1 MLDWKSEHGQI
12 EAQAN
17 TFASFLLMPLDDFRE
32 QIRSQEITMALMRF
46 ALSQEVEANVADH
59 IKHDNSRELSGLG
72 HDCPPRD
79 RRYWSIKTHS
89 RLALITSWRPDLD
102 PAAASW
108 LGLDGL
114 QRAFRQQ
121 ADDIQ

>member
-1 MLDWKSEHGQI
+1 MHCDRWIDQI
-12 EAQAN
+12 AAQRAQPRQY
-17 TFASFLLMPLDDFRE
+17 ALLVGAGKP
-32 QIRSQEITMALMRF
+32 A
-46 ALSQEVEANVADH
+46 VADH

>member
-1 MLDWKSEHGQI
+1 MYSGSPSVDHAAKLNDAAI
-12 EAQAN
+12 TN
-17 TFASFLLMPLDDFRE
+17 TLHTRLCTATVGS
-32 QIRSQEITMALMRF
+32 IRSRRNARNR
-46 ALSQEVEANVADH
+46 ASAGKPAVADH